1 MNLPEPDFHNG
12 ALVALAQLL
21 LMSLEVAGNR
31 LGEAQNVDP
40 ELLEQMNETYAACLE
55 HLSEHRYVPAF
66 FTVWQH
72 TPESI
77 QDRVTDYATAVC
89 ISRGGELADFVM
101 KNR

>member
-66 FTVWQH
+66 FTVSSVLRTAASPVPLPFA
-72 TPESI
+72 TPQS
-77 QDRVTDYATAVC
+77 
-89 ISRGGELADFVM
+89 SR
-101 KNR
+101 